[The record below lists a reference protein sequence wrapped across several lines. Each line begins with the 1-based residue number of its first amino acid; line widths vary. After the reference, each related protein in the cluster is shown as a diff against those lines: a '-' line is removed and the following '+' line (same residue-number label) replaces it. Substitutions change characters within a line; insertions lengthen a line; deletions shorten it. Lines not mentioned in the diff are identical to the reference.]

1 MISFAKV
8 WKSSGMKPAR
18 IGRFW
23 HANVGLP
30 YTEEYRKFYENIKS
44 DTSRF
49 TAGQLTALRC
59 VLHAKSWKFMLTLKN
74 QKILGS
80 KFSGLMFAAHTISA
94 QIERRR
100 SFNFYGFHAA
110 YYGHF

>member
-30 YTEEYRKFYENIKS
+30 YTEEYRKFYETIKN

-59 VLHAKSWKFMLTLKN
+59 VLFKKD
-74 QKILGS
+74 
-80 KFSGLMFAAHTISA
+80 
-94 QIERRR
+94 
-100 SFNFYGFHAA
+100 
-110 YYGHF
+110 